1 LWVIG
6 MVVAFLTTVLLIVN
20 LRPEIWKGLLGERNL
35 TLIAIGVSVTAFIV
49 LLAIGGAAS
58 RWTGFQGKTVWDLL
72 QLLIVPLAL
81 VVIGFLFSVQ
91 QEARQQQIEN
101 QRAKAERELA
111 EERAQ
116 GEALQDYLDKMGSLL
131 LEKDLRASEENSEVR
146 TLARAR
152 TLTVLERLDPNRK
165 TAVMEFLMEAE
176 LVQSVDGGRGPI
188 MPLTGANLSGADLN
202 DANLL
207 NADLSTANLRD
218 ANLSDAN
225 LSRADLSDANLPKAD
240 LSKAE
245 LSDADLSKAE
255 LSAAD
260 LSFADLRDAAL
271 SKADLFDANLSFAD
285 LSDASL
291 RAADLR
297 DASLFAADGVTKE
310 RLEQQSVALASTTMP
325 NGTKTSIP
333 APANSNLLFSS
344 HFTHTSSAWPQVR
357 EEDAGNYNDDGGYRI
372 YAPASQGRAVSPLG
386 AGPYQDV
393 AVEVDAKV
401 LNSQTD
407 EIASGVVCRRQDVD
421 NYYGMVVF
429 GDGYVSILRI
439 KDANLIQ
446 IEGDDRSELIGE
458 NVGSPHIRGECVG
471 NTLTLYVNHKKVLEA
486 EDSAFKS
493 GGVGLIVYSGNPD
506 AGADVQFDNFFVKKP

>member
-245 LSDADLSKAE
+245 LSDADLSKA
-255 LSAAD
+255 
-260 LSFADLRDAAL
+260 
-271 SKADLFDANLSFAD
+271 DLFDANLSFAD